1 MLEQKTGN
9 IINISSEAARRIF
22 LGAGVYCAS
31 KHAVRALSEGLG
43 QDLSIRSRKDG
54 NTIKVSTIAPGVVM
68 TEFAESVTHEP
79 TKLDLIKGMES
90 VDEPLSAEN
99 IAECVRFILE
109 SPTHVE
115 VGEMTVRPVKQNM

>member
-1 MLEQKTGN
+1 M
-9 IINISSEAARRIF
+9 
-22 LGAGVYCAS
+22 YCAS

-109 SPTHVE
+109 SPIHVE
-115 VGEMTVRPVKQNM
+115 VGEMAVRPVKQNM